1 MIQSFNLRNNFPDRK
16 LDSTNKL
23 KNQTEQLDE
32 TMSEVNTEDMVK
44 ERKQVEWKKMIQTLT
59 KPMKIPIYEQQ
70 KTTGL
75 TKKTSDDSSK
85 SNNSQSLVYCIPEF
99 RNMKMDSKPNVTSLV
114 ELLKS
119 ALDNTQIDSNS
130 LVSVSNAKTKT
141 ESQSMVLTP
150 P

>member
-75 TKKTSDDSSK
+75 TKKSK
-85 SNNSQSLVYCIPEF
+85 FTVF
-99 RNMKMDSKPNVTSLV
+99 
-114 ELLKS
+114 
-119 ALDNTQIDSNS
+119 
-130 LVSVSNAKTKT
+130 
-141 ESQSMVLTP
+141 
-150 P
+150 